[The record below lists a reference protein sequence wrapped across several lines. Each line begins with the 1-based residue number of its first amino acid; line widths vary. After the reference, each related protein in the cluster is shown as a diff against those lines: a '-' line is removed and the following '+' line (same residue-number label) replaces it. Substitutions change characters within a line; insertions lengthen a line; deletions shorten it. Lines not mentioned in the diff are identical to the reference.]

1 MILADSTVWIDH
13 LRAHDPNLDSLL
25 QIGSI
30 AMHPFVAAE
39 VALGS
44 LRNRQRTLAEL
55 DSLVQVPVARIGEV
69 RLLIETQSLYSKGIG
84 LTDAHLVASCLIA
97 AGTMLWTRDI
107 RLKKVAQLLGIDA
120 GLA

>member
-1 MILADSTVWIDH
+1 MILADTTVWIDH
-13 LRAHDPNLDSLL
+13 LRVHDPNLDSLL

-44 LRNRQRTLAEL
+44 LRSRHRTLAEL
-55 DSLVQVPVARIGEV
+55 DSLVQVPVATTGEV
-69 RLLIETQSLYSKGIG
+69 RILIEAQSLYSKGIG
-84 LTDAHLVASCLIA
+84 ITDAHLVASCLFA

-107 RLKKVAQLLGIDA
+107 RLKKIAQLLGIDA
-120 GLA
+120 DLA

>member
-13 LRAHDPNLDSLL
+13 LRAHDPKLDSLL

-44 LRNRQRTLAEL
+44 LRNRERTVALL
-55 DSLVQVPVARIGEV
+55 DSLVQIPVARTGEV
-69 RLLIETQSLYSKGIG
+69 RLLIEAQSLYSKGIG
-84 LTDAHLVASCLIA
+84 LTDAHLVASCLIS

>member
-1 MILADSTVWIDH
+1 MILADTTVRIDH
-13 LRAHDPNLDSLL
+13 LRVHDPNLASLL

-39 VALGS
+39 VALGL

-55 DSLVQVPVARIGEV
+55 DCLVQVPVARTSEV
-69 RLLIETQSLYSKGIG
+69 RLLIEAQSLYSKGIG
-84 LTDAHLVASCLIA
+84 LTDAHLVAFCLIA

-107 RLKKVAQLLGIDA
+107 RLKKVAQWLGIDA
-120 GLA
+120 YLA